1 MSDSR
6 PPGDLQRTPPVSLR
20 HRPTERYW
28 PYVDPPEEPTADEL
42 AAIAPE
48 LHDVL
53 FGPSDRRFSITVSFP
68 EFDADDYERAVSLA
82 RDASEYREVGQGAQF
97 RHRARFYPEDALE
110 LRNLFEIV
118 GRYDACQVLV
128 DDRPVPLARELWLPL
143 MWLLIRRR

>member
-6 PPGDLQRTPPVSLR
+6 PPSDLPDTPSVPPE

-28 PYVDPPEEPTADEL
+28 PYVDPPEEPTPDEL
-42 AAIAPE
+42 AAINPE

-53 FGPSDRRFSITVSFP
+53 FGPIDRRFSITLSFP
-68 EFDADDYERAVSLA
+68 EFDAADYERAVSLA
-82 RDASEYREVGQGAQF
+82 QNAPEYRAVGQGTQF
-97 RHRARFYPEDALE
+97 RHRARFYPDDALN
-110 LRNLFEIV
+110 LRDLFEIV

-143 MWLLIRRR
+143 MWLLIRRA